1 MIKRHSLSFRI
12 ITSVLLITVTLFIL
26 ILSVYYY
33 YTRRIIMESTQRY
46 AIELAGNISGKIEQI
61 LLPMEKLPLML
72 AATMEMGV
80 FHQDSLMPVLKSIL
94 KHNKNI
100 YGTCL
105 AFEPDFFPDKGKYYM
120 LYAHREEDSIQTM
133 ILGGRDYSYFYM
145 DWYQIPAM
153 LRTPY
158 WSEPYYDEGAGNV
171 LMATYSVPFY
181 CMQDGKRNFAG
192 MATVDIELEWL
203 TDIVSEVRIFETG
216 YAFMISRNG
225 VAVTH
230 PDKSQIMNS
239 SIFSIAEDWNAP
251 ILREI
256 GRELLQGKSN
266 FREYNIPGREP
277 RWIYYHN
284 LESNLWSVS
293 VVYPDREMFAPLIQ
307 MNTMAILLI
316 VAGLLLLTLITSG
329 IINKLASPLTQFAN
343 SARTIAEGNF
353 NVQLPPV
360 KTRDEMKELHNAFS
374 HMQLQL
380 AQYIEN
386 LKETTTAKEKIES
399 ELRIAREIQMSMI
412 PHTFPPFPDLPQI
425 SLYATLKSAKEV
437 GGDLYDFFVINK
449 TKFCFAIGD
458 VSGKGVPA
466 SLFMAVT
473 RTLLRSISDKEE
485 SPSRIME
492 NLNKSLAYNNESNM
506 FVTFFLGILDLET
519 GLLQYANAGHNPP
532 VLITCQNDIRMF
544 ETANAIPLGLFEDF
558 AYPESQL
565 QLNNGDMI
573 FAYTDGVNEAENEQ
587 AILFGDEQMLH
598 QLGKCKDPNP
608 ASLIHCLETAI
619 ESHVK
624 GFPQSDDITMMTI
637 MYNEQANKI

>member
-12 ITSVLLITVTLFIL
+12 ISSVLLITITLFIL

-33 YTRRIIMESTQRY
+33 YTRRIIMESTQEH
-46 AIELAGNISGKIEQI
+46 AIELAGNIAGKIQQV
-61 LLPMEKLPLML
+61 LQPMEKIPEML
-72 AATMEMGV
+72 AATLEMGIY
-80 FHQDSLMPVLKSIL
+80 HQDSLMPILETIL
-94 KHNKNI
+94 KHNKDI
-100 YGTCL
+100 YGTCI
-105 AFEPDFFPDKGKYYM
+105 AFEPDYFADKGKYYM
-120 LYAHREEDSIQTM
+120 LYAHRDQDSIYTM
-133 ILGGRDYSYFYM
+133 ILGGRDYNYFYM

-153 LRTPY
+153 LKTPY

-181 CMQDGKRNFAG
+181 CMRLGERRFAG
-192 MATVDIELEWL
+192 IATVDIELGWL
-203 TDIVSEVRIFETG
+203 TDIVSEVKIFESG
-216 YAFMISRNG
+216 YAFMISRKG
-225 VAVTH
+225 VAITH
-230 PDKSQIMNS
+230 PDRSQIMNS

-266 FREYNIPGREP
+266 FREYNIPGREK
-277 RWIYYHN
+277 RWIYYRN
-284 LESNLWSVS
+284 LDSNLWSIG
-293 VVYPDREMFAPLIQ
+293 VVYPDNEMFAPLRQ
-307 MNTMAILLI
+307 MTTLVILL
-316 VAGLLLLTLITSG
+316 VAAGLLLLTLITAG
-329 IINKLASPLTQFAN
+329 IVNKLASPLAQFAN
-343 SARTIAEGNF
+343 SARTIAQGNF
-353 NVQLPPV
+353 NVKLPPAR
-360 KTRDEMKELHNAFS
+360 TSDEMKELHDAFS

-386 LKETTTAKEKIES
+386 LKETTAAKEKIES

-412 PHTFPPFPDLPQI
+412 PHSFPPFPDLPQI
-425 SLYATLKSAKEV
+425 SLHAMLKSAKEV

-485 SPSRIME
+485 SPARIME

-506 FVTFFLGILDLET
+506 FVTFFLGVLDLET
-519 GLLQYANAGHNPP
+519 GLLRYANAGHNPP
-532 VLITCQNDIRMF
+532 VLISCQNGIRMF
-544 ETANAIPLGLFEDF
+544 ETAKAIPLGLFEDF
-558 AYPESQL
+558 SYHESQL
-565 QLNNGDMI
+565 LLKNGDMI

-587 AILFGDEQMLH
+587 AVLFGDEQMLH
-598 QLGKCKDPNP
+598 QLGKCNNPNP
-608 ASLIHCLETAI
+608 KTLIHCLESAV
-619 ESHVK
+619 EAHVK

-637 MYNEQANKI
+637 MYNEQTS